1 MTQRILT
8 VDDSPTMRRMIEM
21 TCKTV
26 GYEVVEAA
34 DGQAALELLKGCSV
48 DLVISDINMPNL
60 NGIELTRKLRALP
73 QFAKTPIILLTTE
86 SDPGK
91 KAEGKSAGATGWIV
105 KPFKQDQLLA
115 VVSKVLPAAA

>member
-1 MTQRILT
+1 MAQRILT

-21 TCKTV
+21 TVKTG
-26 GYEVVEAA
+26 GYDVVEAA

-60 NGIELTRKLRALP
+60 NGIELTRALRANP
-73 QFAKTPIILLTTE
+73 KFAKTPIILLTTE
-86 SDPGK
+86 SDPEK

-115 VVSKVLPAAA
+115 VLAKVLPVAA

>member
-1 MTQRILT
+1 MAQRILT

-21 TCKTV
+21 TVKTG
-26 GYEVVEAA
+26 GYDVVEAA

-48 DLVISDINMPNL
+48 DLIISDINMPNL
-60 NGIELTRKLRALP
+60 NGIELTRALRANP
-73 QFAKTPIILLTTE
+73 KFAKTPIILLTTE
-86 SDPGK
+86 SDPEK

-115 VVSKVLPAAA
+115 VLAKVLPVPA

>member
-1 MTQRILT
+1 
-8 VDDSPTMRRMIEM
+8 MRRMIEM
-21 TCKTV
+21 TVKTG

-34 DGQAALELLKGCSV
+34 DGQAALELLKNCSV

-60 NGIELTRKLRALP
+60 NGIELTRQLRANP
-73 QFAKTPIILLTTE
+73 KFSKTPIILLTTE
-86 SDPGK
+86 SDPEK
-91 KAEGKSAGATGWIV
+91 KQEGKAAGATGWIV

>member
-1 MTQRILT
+1 MAQRILT

-21 TCKTV
+21 TVKTG

-34 DGQAALELLKGCSV
+34 DGQAALELLKNCSV

-60 NGIELTRKLRALP
+60 NGIELTRQLRANP
-73 QFAKTPIILLTTE
+73 KFSKTPIILLTTE
-86 SDPGK
+86 SDPEK
-91 KAEGKSAGATGWIV
+91 KQEGKAAGATGWIV

>member
-1 MTQRILT
+1 MAQRILT

-21 TCKTV
+21 TIKTG
-26 GYEVVEAA
+26 GYDVVEAA

-48 DLVISDINMPNL
+48 DLIISDINMPNL
-60 NGIELTRKLRALP
+60 NGIELTRALRANP
-73 QFAKTPIILLTTE
+73 KFAKTPIILLTTE
-86 SDPGK
+86 SDPEK

-115 VVSKVLPAAA
+115 VLAKVLPVAA

>member
-73 QFAKTPIILLTTE
+73 QFAKTPILLLTTE
-86 SDPGK
+86 SDPEK

>member
-1 MTQRILT
+1 MPQRILT

-21 TCKTV
+21 TVKTS

-60 NGIELTRKLRALP
+60 NGIELTKALRANP
-73 QFAKTPIILLTTE
+73 KFAKTPIILLTTE
-86 SDPGK
+86 SDPEK